1 MSETWGN
8 VTLEAMAS
16 GLGIVAY
23 DYAAA
28 REVLRHGENALLAPF
43 GDAAAFSA
51 HAERYARDPELA
63 RRLGEAAR
71 RAAESC
77 TWDRIVADF
86 EAVLLD
92 VAS

>member
-28 REVLRHGENALLAPF
+28 REALRHEASALLAPF
-43 GDAAAFSA
+43 GDAAAFVA
-51 HAERYARDPELA
+51 QAVRLA
-63 RRLGEAAR
+63 REPALARSLGEEARKAAR
-71 RAAESC
+71 TL
-77 TWDRIVADF
+77 TWERIVEDF

-92 VAS
+92 LAP

>member
-1 MSETWGN
+1 
-8 VTLEAMAS
+8 MAS

-28 REVLRHGENALLAPF
+28 RECCVTASALLAPF
-43 GDAAAFSA
+43 GDAPTFIA
-51 HAERYARDPELA
+51 HAERFARERSSRRAWA
-63 RRLGEAAR
+63 RTRA
-71 RAAESC
+71 AAESC